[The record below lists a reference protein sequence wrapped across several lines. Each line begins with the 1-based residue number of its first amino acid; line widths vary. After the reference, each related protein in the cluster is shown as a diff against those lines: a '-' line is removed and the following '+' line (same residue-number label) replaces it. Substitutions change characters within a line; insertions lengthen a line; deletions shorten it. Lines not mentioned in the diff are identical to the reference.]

1 MSNVI
6 NCISFI
12 SIQIRMTNILSRI
25 LNGLGFCLI
34 SIILG
39 ICIAY
44 IMDIIKGLSLRR
56 DDAHVFIDVFRN
68 EVPLEGFEA
77 FHFNIPEG
85 QARNMMPGADI
96 WHAEI
101 AGQGVDV
108 HDHTVQNSLASSF
121 KALKTWYD
129 KSEAM
134 GEGTSP
140 LTPLPKWRDGGMSSI
155 KSAVF
160 SSKLDINIIEKAY
173 STLRSIEKINS
184 NISSI
189 DTDEL
194 TVLHIVWARIND
206 PVNAAVRND
215 LLENL
220 VHQLA
225 DAALNLDMSRCA
237 SGRVTRIIHALEA
250 IDTENIISIT
260 STESIRR
267 ELNNK
272 LPLLINKYDGK
283 HNIVDLIDKE
293 LRSDYVETKLL
304 TDEMYDSLSK
314 EYLEAVD
321 DYRIS
326 ESQTGHLVENVVN
339 QSEIHSR

>member
-1 MSNVI
+1 
-6 NCISFI
+6 
-12 SIQIRMTNILSRI
+12 MTNILSRI

-39 ICIAY
+39 IFIGY
-44 IMDIIKGLSLRR
+44 IVDIIKGVSRRR
-56 DDAHVFIDVFRN
+56 DDAEVFIDVFRN
-68 EVPLEGFEA
+68 DIQLEDFEA

-85 QARNMMPGADI
+85 QVRNMMQGGAGI

-101 AGQGVDV
+101 IGEGVDI
-108 HDHTVQNSLASSF
+108 HDHTVQNSLTSSF

-129 KSEAM
+129 KSKARE
-134 GEGTSP
+134 EVPS
-140 LTPLPKWRDGGMSSI
+140 PKWRDGGMSSI

-160 SSKLDINIIEKAY
+160 SCKLDINIIEKAY

-206 PVNAAVRND
+206 PINAAVRND

-225 DAALNLDMSRCA
+225 DAAVNLDMSRCA

-272 LPLLINKYDGK
+272 VPILISKYEGK
-283 HNIVDLIDKE
+283 HNIIDLIDKE
-293 LRSDYVETKLL
+293 LRADYVETKLL
-304 TDEMYDSLSK
+304 TDEIYDSLTK
-314 EYLEAVD
+314 EYFEAVD
-321 DYRIS
+321 DYRTS

>member
-1 MSNVI
+1 
-6 NCISFI
+6 
-12 SIQIRMTNILSRI
+12 
-25 LNGLGFCLI
+25 
-34 SIILG
+34 
-39 ICIAY
+39 
-44 IMDIIKGLSLRR
+44 MDIIKGLALRR
-56 DDAHVFIDVFRN
+56 DDAQVFIDVFRN
-68 EVPLEGFEA
+68 EEGFEA
-77 FHFNIPEG
+77 FHFNIPED
-85 QARNMMPGADI
+85 QARNLIPGADI

-108 HDHTVQNSLASSF
+108 HDHTVQNSLTSSF

-129 KSEAM
+129 
-134 GEGTSP
+134 TSP
-140 LTPLPKWRDGGMSSI
+140 PNVNVTLSNI

-160 SSKLDINIIEKAY
+160 SSKLDINIVEKAY

-189 DTDEL
+189 GTDEL

-206 PVNAAVRND
+206 PINAAVRND

-220 VHQLA
+220 VYQLA
-225 DAALNLDMSRCA
+225 DAAVNLDMSRCA

-250 IDTENIISIT
+250 IDSENIISIT
-260 STESIRR
+260 STDSIRR

-272 LPLLINKYDGK
+272 VPLLINKHDGK

-293 LRSDYVETKLL
+293 LRADYVDTKLL
-304 TDEMYDSLSK
+304 TDEMYDSLVK

-321 DYRIS
+321 DYRTS
-326 ESQTGHLVENVVN
+326 ESQTGHLVEKVVS

>member
-1 MSNVI
+1 MS
-6 NCISFI
+6 
-12 SIQIRMTNILSRI
+12 NILSRI

-44 IMDIIKGLSLRR
+44 IMDIIKGVALRR
-56 DDAHVFIDVFRN
+56 DDAQVFIDVFRN

-85 QARNMMPGADI
+85 QARNLIPGADI

-108 HDHTVQNSLASSF
+108 HDHTVQNSLTSSF

-129 KSEAM
+129 TSK
-134 GEGTSP
+134 GTADKPPNLDLS
-140 LTPLPKWRDGGMSSI
+140 LSNI

-160 SSKLDINIIEKAY
+160 SCKLDIHIVEKAY

-184 NISSI
+184 HISSI

-194 TVLHIVWARIND
+194 TVLHIVWTRIND

-225 DAALNLDMSRCA
+225 DAAVNLDMSRCA

-250 IDTENIISIT
+250 IDRENIISIT
-260 STESIRR
+260 STDSIRR

-272 LPLLINKYDGK
+272 VPLLINKYDGK

-293 LRSDYVETKLL
+293 LRADYVETKLL
-304 TDEMYDSLSK
+304 TDEMYDSLAK

-321 DYRIS
+321 DYRTS
-326 ESQTGHLVENVVN
+326 ESQTGHLVENVVS

>member
-1 MSNVI
+1 MS
-6 NCISFI
+6 
-12 SIQIRMTNILSRI
+12 NILSRI

-56 DDAHVFIDVFRN
+56 DDAQVFIDVFRN
-68 EVPLEGFEA
+68 EIPLEGFEA
-77 FHFNIPEG
+77 FHFNIPDI
-85 QARNMMPGADI
+85 MMPGADI

-108 HDHTVQNSLASSF
+108 HDHTVQNSLTSSF

-129 KSEAM
+129 KSKGKEDKLSKQESLSNM
-134 GEGTSP
+134 
-140 LTPLPKWRDGGMSSI
+140 

-160 SSKLDINIIEKAY
+160 SCKLDINIVEKAY

-194 TVLHIVWARIND
+194 TVLHIVWTRIND

-225 DAALNLDMSRCA
+225 DAAVNLDMSRCA

-250 IDTENIISIT
+250 IDSENIISIT

-272 LPLLINKYDGK
+272 VPILINKYDGK

-293 LRSDYVETKLL
+293 LRADYVDTKLL
-304 TDEMYDSLSK
+304 TNEMYDSLSK

-321 DYRIS
+321 DYRTS
-326 ESQTGHLVENVVN
+326 ESHTGHLVEKVVS

>member
-1 MSNVI
+1 MS
-6 NCISFI
+6 
-12 SIQIRMTNILSRI
+12 NILSRI

-44 IMDIIKGLSLRR
+44 IMDIIKGVALRR
-56 DDAHVFIDVFRN
+56 DDAQVFIDVFRN
-68 EVPLEGFEA
+68 EIPLEGFEA
-77 FHFNIPEG
+77 FHFNIPD
-85 QARNMMPGADI
+85 MMPGADI

-108 HDHTVQNSLASSF
+108 HDHTVQNSLTSSF

-129 KSEAM
+129 KSKGKEDKPSKQESLSNM
-134 GEGTSP
+134 
-140 LTPLPKWRDGGMSSI
+140 

-160 SSKLDINIIEKAY
+160 SCKLDINIVEKAY

-194 TVLHIVWARIND
+194 TVLHIVWTRIND
-206 PVNAAVRND
+206 PVNTAVRND

-220 VHQLA
+220 VHHLA
-225 DAALNLDMSRCA
+225 DAAVNLDMSRCA

-250 IDTENIISIT
+250 IDSENIISIT
-260 STESIRR
+260 STDSIRR
-267 ELNNK
+267 ELNDK
-272 LPLLINKYDGK
+272 VPRLINKYDGK

-293 LRSDYVETKLL
+293 LRADYVDTKLL
-304 TDEMYDSLSK
+304 TNEMYESLSK

-321 DYRIS
+321 DYRTS
-326 ESQTGHLVENVVN
+326 ESQTGHLVEKVVS